1 MTYIFCELGQNSMRM
16 ETPKVNEEKQEAAA
30 APQAQQTVRAE
41 KVKKTVLI
49 IGASSGIGYE
59 TALKLIGRN
68 YNVVNISRTP
78 CPLERVKNYA
88 ADVTVGTTLEKAIRS
103 VAEKTDRLCALVYCA
118 GFSMAAPLE
127 YADPKDYRYLFE
139 VNYFGALR
147 AMQAVVPYMKKRG
160 GKIVL
165 ISSMAGLFPVAFD
178 GFYSS
183 SKAALDMLAKSAD
196 IELSPFNIRVT
207 SVQPGGTSTSFTFK
221 RKIYSE
227 EDNKDYS
234 SRVNKATAALAN
246 MEQGGLNAGEVA
258 KLVADVIAM
267 KKPPCEIQCGKK
279 NKFYAFAGRI
289 LPENFSLY
297 LNKKMY
303 KQ

>member
-1 MTYIFCELGQNSMRM
+1 MRM
-16 ETPKVNEEKQEAAA
+16 ETPEVNQDKQPLNTAAE
-30 APQAQQTVRAE
+30 QNIVRAE
-41 KVKKTVLI
+41 KLKKTAVI

-68 YNVVNISRTP
+68 YNVVNVSRTP

-88 ADVTVGTTLEKAIRS
+88 ADITVGSTLEKALKA
-103 VAEKTDRLCALVYCA
+103 VAEKNQNIYALVYCA

-127 YADPKDYRYLFE
+127 YADQKDYRYLFE

-147 AMQAVVPYMKKRG
+147 SIQAVLPYMKKKG
-160 GKIVL
+160 GRIVL

-196 IELSPFNIRVT
+196 MELSPFNIRVT

-221 RKIYSE
+221 RKIYPE
-227 EDNKDYS
+227 EDNREYS

-258 KLVADVIAM
+258 KLVADILGM
-267 KKPPCEIQCGKK
+267 KKPPCEVQCGRR
-279 NKFYAFAGRI
+279 NKFYAFAGRV
-289 LPENFSLY
+289 LPENVSLY
-297 LNKKMY
+297 LNRKMY

>member
-1 MTYIFCELGQNSMRM
+1 MRLIF
-16 ETPKVNEEKQEAAA
+16 
-30 APQAQQTVRAE
+30 
-41 KVKKTVLI
+41 KKTVLI

-88 ADVTVGTTLEKAIRS
+88 ADVTVGTTLEKAIKS

-279 NKFYAFAGRI
+279 NKFYSFVGRV
-289 LPENFSLY
+289 LHENLSLY
-297 LNKKMY
+297 LNK
-303 KQ
+303 

>member
-16 ETPKVNEEKQEAAA
+16 ETPKVNEEKQDAAA

-88 ADVTVGTTLEKAIRS
+88 ADVTVGTTLEKAIKS

-279 NKFYAFAGRI
+279 NKFYAFAGRV
-289 LPENFSLY
+289 LPENLSLY

-303 KQ
+303 RQ

>member
-221 RKIYSE
+221 RKIYSD

-303 KQ
+303 RQ

>member
-1 MTYIFCELGQNSMRM
+1 M

-88 ADVTVGTTLEKAIRS
+88 ADVTVGTTLEKAIKS

>member
-1 MTYIFCELGQNSMRM
+1 M
-16 ETPKVNEEKQEAAA
+16 ETVDLKEEEKNKEPAGETE
-30 APQAQQTVRAE
+30 TVRAE

-49 IGASSGIGYE
+49 VGGSSGIGYE
-59 TALKLIGRN
+59 LALKLIGRN

-88 ADVTVGTTLEKAIRS
+88 ADVTVGDTLEKAIHA
-103 VAEKTDRLCALVYCA
+103 VAEKLPNMYALVYCA

-127 YADPKDYRYLFE
+127 YADAKDYRYLFE

-147 AMQAVVPYMKKRG
+147 AMQSAVPHMKKRG

-221 RKIYSE
+221 RKIYPE
-227 EDNKDYS
+227 EDNREYS
-234 SRVNKATAALAN
+234 ARVNRATAALAN

-258 KLVADVIAM
+258 KTVADILAM
-267 KKPPCEIQCGKK
+267 KKPPHEVQCGGK
-279 NKFYAFAGRI
+279 NKFFALAGRV

>member
-88 ADVTVGTTLEKAIRS
+88 ADVTVGTTLEKAIKS